1 MMVCSSAL
9 EPPPV
14 RIESSADAASCTLMI
29 ALRHAIDLP
38 FSRSAV
44 IGSTSQ
50 VITLRSG
57 AVLAV
62 RPAGDRLVDLRN
74 WSVHPLT
81 SPCVSS
87 WEMAGLIVDER

>member
-14 RIESSADAASCTLMI
+14 RIESSADDASCTLMI

-44 IGSTSQ
+44 IGKTSQ

-62 RPAGDRLVDLRN
+62 SPAGERLVDFRKR
-74 WSVHPLT
+74 SVHPLA

-87 WEMAGLIVDER
+87 CEIAGLIVDER